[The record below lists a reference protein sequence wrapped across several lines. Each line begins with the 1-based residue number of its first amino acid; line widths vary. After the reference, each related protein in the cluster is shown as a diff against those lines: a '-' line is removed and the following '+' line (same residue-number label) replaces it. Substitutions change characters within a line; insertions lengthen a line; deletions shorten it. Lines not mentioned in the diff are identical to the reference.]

1 MRLAGLEFL
10 RKETQVPNAW
20 LVHGWR
26 IFYMWMVAGRPCKP
40 DADFERLWRFL
51 LPGTRFPA
59 CGTSESSDAAASDN
73 VGLPPD
79 RPDNAEADSE
89 RDKALDAT

>member
-10 RKETQVPNAW
+10 RKASPTPYAW
-20 LVHGWR
+20 LAHGWR
-26 IFYMWMVAGRPCKP
+26 IFYMWMMVGRPCKP

-59 CGTSESSDAAASDN
+59 CGVPENADAAATFSA
-73 VGLPPD
+73 GLPSD
-79 RPDNAEADSE
+79 RPDNAEPHSE
-89 RDKALDAT
+89 RRSS